1 MAINQLS
8 TSNTF
13 QHWLIAT
20 QALIEKY
27 NRYEDTTNLVFDT
40 ANSVYEHS
48 NTVNTKTDLVIQ
60 LTELTYNNYNA
71 TYELANSVYETSN
84 TVNSTANIVFAYVD
98 DGANTI
104 NNSINIAQQY
114 IENYT
119 VNAINTIDTTAND
132 LYTYVNVAYTQANN
146 AYNLANQS
154 IETVYTITDDTANV
168 SEGFYPMMSSIIS
181 GIPSEAFVSSTKLY
195 YNPSTG
201 TLSSINF
208 NSLSDIFYK
217 KNILS
222 IDNSLDI
229 VNQLDGVKFNWKDT
243 NKISYGVI
251 AQQVENVIPE
261 LVDGISKKTV
271 NYTGIIAFLINA
283 IKELDM
289 KINILEQKMPNSKK
303 E

>member
-27 NRYEDTTNLVFDT
+27 NRYENTTNLVFDT

-48 NTVNTKTDLVIQ
+48 NTVNVKTDLVIN

-71 TYELANSVYETSN
+71 TYNLANSVYETSN
-84 TVNSTANIVFAYVD
+84 TVNATANIVFDYVD

-104 NNSINIAQQY
+104 NNSINLAYQH
-114 IENYT
+114 IEIFTNNT
-119 VNAINTIDTTAND
+119 INTIDTTANN
-132 LYTYVNVAYTQANN
+132 LYEYVNVAYTQANN

-154 IETVYTITDDTANV
+154 IETVYTITDDTANNIDI
-168 SEGFYPMMSSIIS
+168 FPMLSVNVS
-181 GIPSEAFVSSTKLY
+181 GIPSEVYVSSTKLY
-195 YNPSTG
+195 YNPSSG
-201 TLSSINF
+201 TLSSVNF

-222 IDNSLDI
+222 IDDSLS
-229 VNQLDGVKFNWKDT
+229 VVRQMDGVRFNWKDT

-251 AQQVENVIPE
+251 AQQLENIVPE
-261 LVDGISKKTV
+261 LVDGVSKKTV
-271 NYTGIIAFLINA
+271 NYSGIIAFLINA
-283 IKELDM
+283 IKELDK
-289 KINILEQKMPNSKK
+289 KINILESKMPNK
-303 E
+303 EE

>member
-48 NTVNTKTDLVIQ
+48 NTVNVKTDLVIN

-84 TVNSTANIVFAYVD
+84 TVNSTANIVFDYVD

-104 NNSINIAQQY
+104 NNSINLAYQH
-114 IENYT
+114 IEIFTNNT
-119 VNAINTIDTTAND
+119 INTIDTTANN
-132 LYTYVNVAYTQANN
+132 LYEYVNVAYTHANN

-154 IETVYTITDDTANV
+154 IDTVYTITDDTANNV
-168 SEGFYPMMSSIIS
+168 DIFPMMSVNVS
-181 GIPSEAFVSSTKLY
+181 GIPSEAYVSSTKLY
-195 YNPSTG
+195 YNPLSG
-201 TLSSINF
+201 TLSSVNF

-222 IDNSLDI
+222 IENSLET
-229 VNQLDGVKFNWKDT
+229 VCQLDGVKFNWKDT

-283 IKELDM
+283 IKELDK
-289 KINILEQKMPNSKK
+289 KINILESKMPNK
-303 E
+303 EE

>member
-48 NTVNTKTDLVIQ
+48 NTVNVKTDLVIN

-84 TVNSTANIVFAYVD
+84 TVNSTANIVFDYVD

-104 NNSINIAQQY
+104 NNSINLAYQH
-114 IENYT
+114 IEIFTNNT
-119 VNAINTIDTTAND
+119 INTIDTTANN
-132 LYTYVNVAYTQANN
+132 LYEYVNVAYTQANN

-154 IETVYTITDDTANV
+154 IETVYTITDDTANNIDI
-168 SEGFYPMMSSIIS
+168 FPMLSVNVS
-181 GIPSEAFVSSTKLY
+181 GIPSEAYVSSTKLY
-195 YNPSTG
+195 YNPSSG
-201 TLSSINF
+201 TLSSVNF

-222 IDNSLDI
+222 IDDSLS
-229 VNQLDGVKFNWKDT
+229 VVRQMDGVRFNWKDT

-251 AQQVENVIPE
+251 AQQLENIVPE
-261 LVDGISKKTV
+261 LVDGVSKKTV
-271 NYTGIIAFLINA
+271 NYSGIIAFLINA
-283 IKELDM
+283 IKELDK
-289 KINILEQKMPNSKK
+289 KINILESKMPNK
-303 E
+303 EE

>member
-27 NRYEDTTNLVFDT
+27 NRYENTTNLVFDT

-48 NTVNTKTDLVIQ
+48 NTVNVKTDLVIN

-71 TYELANSVYETSN
+71 TYNLANSVYETSN
-84 TVNSTANIVFAYVD
+84 TVNATANIVFAYVD

-104 NNSINIAQQY
+104 NNSINLAYQH
-114 IENYT
+114 IEIFTNNT
-119 VNAINTIDTTAND
+119 INTIDTTANN
-132 LYTYVNVAYTQANN
+132 LYEYVNVAYTQANN

-154 IETVYTITDDTANV
+154 IETVYTITDDTANNIDI
-168 SEGFYPMMSSIIS
+168 FPMLSVNVS
-181 GIPSEAFVSSTKLY
+181 GIPSEAYVSSTKLY
-195 YNPSTG
+195 YNPSSG
-201 TLSSINF
+201 TLSSVNF

-222 IDNSLDI
+222 IDDSLS
-229 VNQLDGVKFNWKDT
+229 VVRQMDGVRFNWKDT

-251 AQQVENVIPE
+251 AQQLENIVPE
-261 LVDGISKKTV
+261 LVDGVSKKTV
-271 NYTGIIAFLINA
+271 NYSGIIAFLINA
-283 IKELDM
+283 IKELDK
-289 KINILEQKMPNSKK
+289 KINILESKMPNK
-303 E
+303 EE